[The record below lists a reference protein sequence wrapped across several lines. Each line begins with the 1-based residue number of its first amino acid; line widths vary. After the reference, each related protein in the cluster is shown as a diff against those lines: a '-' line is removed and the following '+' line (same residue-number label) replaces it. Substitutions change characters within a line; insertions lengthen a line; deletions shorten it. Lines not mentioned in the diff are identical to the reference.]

1 MVDDHCPRIRSFN
14 PAVERTLDRH
24 SEGRLSIMWHAA
36 SFVKTSRSA
45 RDFDKTR
52 EDNMSNDHPRTFL
65 LHGGRVQTCDFATPP
80 QEAIFVRDGRVAAV
94 GTLADLGKMAKPGID
109 RIDVKGATILPG
121 FVDTHPHA
129 MHFAALKVAAVD
141 LSDAKSHDDIIARI
155 RARAALTPPGE
166 WIFCTPVGEA
176 HYYIRRS
183 YRDLPEGTLPN
194 RWSLDQATDKHPVI
208 IQAYAPKQPNIVA
221 FNSPA
226 LAQLGI
232 SEVLPRRVC
241 DVWIDR
247 DSEDRITGILR
258 GAVTNYYTRDPFWLQ
273 ILSKLPAP
281 PPAIW
286 PLAGLAGMAEM
297 NSIGVTSIFEIHAMN
312 PAQLAAYRMLHQEGK
327 LTCRIL
333 AGLDVADQAF
343 DLHFK
348 PTDRQIRE
356 LIDDMKSAT
365 NLTDDWLRI
374 EGVLLCRTGPCNP
387 GFLRMY
393 EPIKAPFGGETYG
406 LEFLPRHVEE
416 TVVQYCAETGV
427 RLSALLAT
435 PPDFD
440 DFFSTIEK
448 LGVQEQVALQRWIV
462 QHALLVNESSARNMS
477 KYGMCCTTS
486 KGFHW
491 GKGDLYCERIGEH
504 ALRDLIPMRR
514 LLDHGIKVG
523 GGTDW
528 GPKSVLEQIQLAET
542 CELAGSG
549 RKNLHSSQPISRAEA
564 IRMFTKDAAEVLG
577 WKGIGSIAPGGY
589 ADFVI
594 LDEDPFEVPVDD
606 LPKIQVL
613 KTIVDGRTVFSVE
626 KGSAA

>member
-1 MVDDHCPRIRSFN
+1 
-14 PAVERTLDRH
+14 
-24 SEGRLSIMWHAA
+24 
-36 SFVKTSRSA
+36 
-45 RDFDKTR
+45 
-52 EDNMSNDHPRTFL
+52 MSNNHSNTFL
-65 LHGGRVQTCDFATPP
+65 MHGGRVQTCDFRTPP
-80 QEAIFVRDGRVAAV
+80 QEAIFVRDGKVAAV
-94 GTLADLGKMAKPGID
+94 GTLADLEKVAKPNID
-109 RIDVKGATILPG
+109 RIDVEGATILPG
-121 FVDTHPHA
+121 FIDTHPHS
-129 MHFAALKVAAVD
+129 MHFAALTIAAVD
-141 LSDAKSHDDIIARI
+141 LSDAQSHDDIIARI
-155 RARAALTPPGE
+155 RARAASTPPGE

-194 RWSLDQATDKHPVI
+194 RWQLDQATDKHPVF
-208 IQAYAPKQPNIVA
+208 IQAYAPKQPNMVA
-221 FNSPA
+221 FNSLA
-226 LAQLGI
+226 LGQLGI

-247 DSEDRITGILR
+247 DSEDRVTGILR
-258 GAVTNYYTRDPFWLQ
+258 GAVTNYYTRDPLWLQ
-273 ILSKLPAP
+273 ILSKLPPP
-281 PPAIW
+281 PPALW
-286 PLAGLAGMAEM
+286 PVAAQAGMAEM
-297 NSIGVTSIFEIHAMN
+297 NSIGVTSIFEIHAMT
-312 PAQLAAYRMLHQEGK
+312 PDQLAAYQALRRDGK
-327 LTCRIL
+327 LTCRVL

-343 DLHFK
+343 NVHFQ
-348 PTDRQIRE
+348 PSDTQIRD
-356 LIDDMKSAT
+356 LIDFMRAST
-365 NLTDDWLRI
+365 TLTDDWLRI

-406 LEFLPRHVEE
+406 LEFLPRRVEE
-416 TVVQYCAETGV
+416 TVVRYCAETGV

-440 DFFSTIEK
+440 DFFSTINK
-448 LGVQEQVALQRWIV
+448 LGVQEAVALKRWIV
-462 QHALLVNESSARNMS
+462 QHAILVNENSARNMS

-504 ALRDLIPMRR
+504 ALNDLVPLRR

-549 RKNLHSSQPISRAEA
+549 RKNLHRTQPISRAEA
-564 IRMFTKDAAEVLG
+564 IGMFTKDAAEVLG
-577 WKGIGSIAPGGY
+577 WDGIGSIKVDSH
-589 ADFVI
+589 ADFAI
-594 LDEDPFEVPVDD
+594 MDEDPFEVPVDN

-613 KTIVDGRTVFSVE
+613 RTIVGGQTVF
-626 KGSAA
+626 AAGKTR